1 MPLTNLGGS
10 PTLRAAVSTTGGEW
24 TRESEAEAVARLQR
38 TGPGGAPRPVVLI
51 YTRQSVSDFNADGSP
66 RGPSL
71 NQQLDAVVRR
81 PELAGLAVEHF
92 EDADR
97 SGKETSKRPGY
108 LAMMERLRAADTGE
122 VGAVAF
128 YDADRLHRNDLEFF
142 RFMAEVTER
151 RILVFDANGLIS
163 NVDRLSWKIKA
174 IVAQEEREK
183 VSRRVR
189 DNLRYLRENGRLL
202 GVLPQGYRRVEGEIV
217 EDAEA
222 AMTIREIFRLYA
234 TGRFSVRSLA
244 DHLNR
249 AGFKPGRGADKA
261 NHNRPKAVI
270 FTGDVLKD
278 ILGNR
283 SYTGVVIVDGRPVA
297 GHHPAL
303 VDEATW
309 LACQQVRARNQRR
322 TSKAWT
328 KHSYPLTPVL
338 FCGRCGGPMHGESST
353 KGGRTDLYYACHH
366 ARRSRSAAHPRPA
379 SCDARWIATATLE
392 DGIRDELGRC
402 LPTEDLHEAFRAHLT
417 AAAARR
423 PNSAATTE
431 ARIRRLDEQL
441 VRARRLYEYG
451 EYDWPT
457 FEAKRDEVA
466 AEKQRLQAESADS
479 KAPDIDW
486 CHRQILDF
494 VKTWDAGDP
503 SQRARLLAGLFERL
517 EAEIT
522 PSGRTKVVA
531 VPRGAWRRFFEYV
544 VVERET
550 GFEPAT
556 STLAR
561 LRSTE

>member
-1 MPLTNLGGS
+1 M
-10 PTLRAAVSTTGGEW
+10 STSGDW
-24 TRESEAEAVARLQR
+24 TRESEAEALDRLRR
-38 TGPGGAPRPVVLI
+38 TRGAGSPRPVVLV
-51 YTRQSVSDFNADGSP
+51 YTRQSVSDFNPDGTP

-71 NQQLDAVVRR
+71 NQQLDAVARR
-81 PELAGLAVEHF
+81 PELAGLPVEHF
-92 EDADR
+92 QDADR

-108 LAMMERLRAADTGE
+108 LAMIERLRSAELGE
-122 VGAVAF
+122 IGAVAF

-142 RFMAEVTER
+142 RFMAEMTER
-151 RILVFDANGLIS
+151 RTLVFDANGLIS

-202 GVLPQGYRRVEGEIV
+202 GVLPQGYKRVAGEIV
-217 EDAEA
+217 EDPEA
-222 AMTIREIFRLYA
+222 ASTIREIFRLYA
-234 TGRFSVRSLA
+234 TGQFSVRSLA

-249 AGFKPGRGADKA
+249 QGVKPARGAEKA

-283 SYTGVVIVDGRPVA
+283 AYTGVVLVDGRPVA

-322 TSKAWT
+322 TSKTWT

-353 KGGRTDLYYACHH
+353 KRGRTDLYYACHH
-366 ARRSRSAAHPRPA
+366 ARRGRSAAYPRSA
-379 SCDARWIATATLE
+379 TCGARWIATKTLE
-392 DGIRDELGRC
+392 DGIREELARC
-402 LPTEDLHEAFRAHLT
+402 LPTDDLHKAFQAHLAAT
-417 AAAARR
+417 ARNRPNAAA
-423 PNSAATTE
+423 SIE
-431 ARIRRLDEQL
+431 ARTRRLDEQL
-441 VRARRLYEYG
+441 ARARRLYEYG
-451 EYDWPT
+451 EYDWPA
-457 FEAKRDEVA
+457 FVAKRDEIA
-466 AEKQRLQAESADS
+466 AEKDRIKSDSAGAEV
-479 KAPDIDW
+479 PDIDW
-486 CHRQILDF
+486 CQRQLLDL

-503 SQRARLLAGLFERL
+503 SQRSRLLAGLFDRL
-517 EAEIT
+517 EAEIM

-531 VPRGAWRRFFEYV
+531 VPRGAWRRFFEYG

-556 STLAR
+556 STLGK
-561 LRSTE
+561 LRSTD